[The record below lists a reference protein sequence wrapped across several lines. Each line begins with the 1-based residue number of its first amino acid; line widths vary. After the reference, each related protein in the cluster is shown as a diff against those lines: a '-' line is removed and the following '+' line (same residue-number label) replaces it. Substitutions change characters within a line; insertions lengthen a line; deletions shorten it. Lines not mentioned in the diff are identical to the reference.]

1 MAEKVTTGTTGHSD
15 AGHAKVFSPLDSATF
30 VPQLVWL
37 ALTFGLLYVLLK
49 RFALPRVGEVI
60 EERRER
66 IQRDFEKAEKLKAE
80 TEQAL
85 ASYEQALAEA
95 RTKANAIAKD
105 VRDKLA
111 AEVDKERAAVD
122 AQIASKVADAE
133 ARISPEQGQGD
144 GQRQRHRR
152 RYGQRR
158 GRQAAGQGSLQGRST
173 AGARAA
179 RRRVEDTW
187 RC

>member
-1 MAEKVTTGTTGHSD
+1 MAEKVTTGTTGHRD
-15 AGHAKVFSPLDSATF
+15 AGHAKVFSPLDSGTF

-37 ALTFGLLYVLLK
+37 ALSFGLLYVLLK
-49 RFALPRVGEVI
+49 RYALPRVGEVI

-85 ASYEQALAEA
+85 ASYEQALAEGRA
-95 RTKANAIAKD
+95 KANAIAKD

-122 AQIASKVADAE
+122 AQIAKKVTDAE
-133 ARISPEQGQGD
+133 ARISQSKAKAMASVSDIAAETASAVVSKLLGKEVSKD
-144 GQRQRHRR
+144 EVQR
-152 RYGQRR
+152 
-158 GRQAAGQGSLQGRST
+158 ALLQ
-173 AGARAA
+173 RAA
-179 RRRVEDTW
+179 E
-187 RC
+187 

>member
-1 MAEKVTTGTTGHSD
+1 MAEKVTTGTTGPSG
-15 AGHAKVFSPLDSATF
+15 AGHVKVFSPLDSGTF

-60 EERRER
+60 EERRDR

-85 ASYEQALAEA
+85 ANYEQALAEA
-95 RTKANAIAKD
+95 RTRANAIAKD
-105 VRDKLA
+105 MCDKLA

-122 AQIASKVADAE
+122 VEVARKLADAE
-133 ARISPEQGQGD
+133 ARIGQSKAKAMASVGD
-144 GQRQRHRR
+144 IAAETASAVVGKLLGKEVTKDEVQR
-152 RYGQRR
+152 
-158 GRQAAGQGSLQGRST
+158 ALLQ
-173 AGARAA
+173 RAA
-179 RRRVEDTW
+179 E
-187 RC
+187 

>member
-1 MAEKVTTGTTGHSD
+1 MAEKVTTGTTGPSG
-15 AGHAKVFSPLDSATF
+15 AGHVKVFSPLDSGTF

-85 ASYEQALAEA
+85 AEG

-122 AQIASKVADAE
+122 AQIAKKVTDAE
-133 ARISPEQGQGD
+133 ARISQSKAKAMASVSDIAAETASAVVSKLLGKEVSKD
-144 GQRQRHRR
+144 EVQR
-152 RYGQRR
+152 
-158 GRQAAGQGSLQGRST
+158 ALLQ
-173 AGARAA
+173 RAA
-179 RRRVEDTW
+179 E
-187 RC
+187 

>member
-1 MAEKVTTGTTGHSD
+1 MADKVTTGTAGHGN
-15 AGHAKVFSPLDSATF
+15 APHAKVFSPLDAGTF

-49 RFALPRVGEVI
+49 RFVLPRVGEVI

-66 IQRDFEKAEKLKAE
+66 IKRDFEKAEKLKTD

-85 ASYEQALAEA
+85 ANYEQALAEA
-95 RTKANAIAKD
+95 RAKSNAIAKD

-122 AQIASKVADAE
+122 AKIALKITEAEKRIAQSKAKAMASVADIAAE
-133 ARISPEQGQGD
+133 TASAVVSKLLGKEVSKDEI
-144 GQRQRHRR
+144 QRALVQ
-152 RYGQRR
+152 
-158 GRQAAGQGSLQGRST
+158 
-173 AGARAA
+173 RAA
-179 RRRVEDTW
+179 E
-187 RC
+187 

>member
-1 MAEKVTTGTTGHSD
+1 MAEKVTTSTTGHSD
-15 AGHAKVFSPLDSATF
+15 ASHPKVFSPLDAGTF

-60 EERRER
+60 EERQER
-66 IQRDFEKAEKLKAE
+66 IKRDLEKAEKLKVD

-85 ASYEQALAEA
+85 ANYEQALAEA

-111 AEVDKERAAVD
+111 SEVDKERAAVD
-122 AQIASKVADAE
+122 AQIAKKVADAE
-133 ARISPEQGQGD
+133 ARIAQSKAKAMANVSDIAADTASAVVAKLLGTEVSKD
-144 GQRQRHRR
+144 EIQRALVQ
-152 RYGQRR
+152 
-158 GRQAAGQGSLQGRST
+158 
-173 AGARAA
+173 RAA
-179 RRRVEDTW
+179 E
-187 RC
+187 